1 MFSASAASVS
11 GTAGSREERDLRPTR
26 LFLVDD
32 EGLVTHAIRLG
43 LEPDPDLEIVGHASS
58 GSDVPAR
65 VAKARPDV
73 VLLDAGM
80 PGVDGLELL
89 DQLRKRC
96 PGTKVVMLS
105 ADEDAAVA
113 AEALRRGARAILG
126 KGIDPGDV
134 APVISHVAEG
144 RLVAGD
150 LADTLGAMAGTAGDE
165 AARLTEREREIL
177 EHVAAGRS
185 NKQIARLL
193 SLSER
198 TIKSYLTHVYRKL
211 RVKGRAE
218 AAEHRLAGKARACS
232 LAFGD
237 HRRRDG
243 E

>member
-1 MFSASAASVS
+1 M
-11 GTAGSREERDLRPTR
+11 RPTR

-43 LEPDPDLEIVGHASS
+43 LEPDPDLEIVGHATS

-65 VAKARPDV
+65 VAEARPDV
-73 VLLDAGM
+73 VLLDTGM

-96 PGTKVVMLS
+96 PETKVVMLW
-105 ADEDAAVA
+105 AVEDAAVA

-126 KGIDPGDV
+126 KGFDPGDV
-134 APVISHVAEG
+134 APVISQVAEG

-150 LADTLGAMAGTAGDE
+150 LAEALGAMAGTAG
-165 AARLTEREREIL
+165 AAGLTERECEIL
-177 EHVAAGRS
+177 AHVAAGRS
-185 NKQIARLL
+185 NKQIARQL

-198 TIKSYLTHVYRKL
+198 TIKYYLTHVYRKL
-211 RVKGRAE
+211 GVRGRAE
-218 AAEHRLAGKARACS
+218 AAEHRLAGKARVRS
-232 LAFGD
+232 VAFGD
-237 HRRRDG
+237 HRLRHG